1 MIVNIS
7 YRIDIDDFSADTNPC
22 DARGSWLFRSNSS
35 IIIFYIYIYIFAYD
49 QTSMSALQFPIP
61 VTRKL
66 IATTVRARTAVF
78 VNRGSLEMG
87 QLVKVIKLI
96 ITISLLC
103 RSESFKVVSLYL
115 SFRIIRHR

>member
-7 YRIDIDDFSADTNPC
+7 FRIDIDDFSADTNPC

-35 IIIFYIYIYIFAYD
+35 IIIYIYIYIFAYD

-66 IATTVRARTAVF
+66 IAATVRARTAVF
-78 VNRGSLEMG
+78 VNRGSPEMG
-87 QLVKVIKLI
+87 QLVKVKNLI

-103 RSESFKVVSLYL
+103 RSESCKVISLYL

>member
-7 YRIDIDDFSADTNPC
+7 FRIDIDDFSADTNPC

-35 IIIFYIYIYIFAYD
+35 IIIFIYIYIFAYD

-66 IATTVRARTAVF
+66 IAATVRARTAVF

-87 QLVKVIKLI
+87 QLVKVKNLI

-103 RSESFKVVSLYL
+103 RSESYKVVSLYL

>member
-1 MIVNIS
+1 
-7 YRIDIDDFSADTNPC
+7 
-22 DARGSWLFRSNSS
+22 
-35 IIIFYIYIYIFAYD
+35 
-49 QTSMSALQFPIP
+49 MSALQFPIP

-66 IATTVRARTAVF
+66 IAATVRARTAVF

-103 RSESFKVVSLYL
+103 RSESYKVVSLYL

>member
-7 YRIDIDDFSADTNPC
+7 FRIDIDDFSADTNPC

-35 IIIFYIYIYIFAYD
+35 IIIFIYIYIFAYD

-66 IATTVRARTAVF
+66 IAATVRARTAVF

-87 QLVKVIKLI
+87 QLVKVTNLI

-103 RSESFKVVSLYL
+103 RSESYKVVSLYL

>member
-7 YRIDIDDFSADTNPC
+7 FRIDIDDFSADTNPC

-66 IATTVRARTAVF
+66 IAATVRARTAVF

-103 RSESFKVVSLYL
+103 RSESYKVVSLYL